1 MYHENHSIDRR
12 TFFSLAGSVFAG
24 SVLGMRPV
32 AAALKQPE
40 SLAGVIGITTGGLD
54 YQRKNEILN
63 VFTLPEFVR
72 DELEMQLIDLNTRWM
87 ESFDQTYT
95 RRVRKTAEEKGCYFT
110 NLKVNHKFGDL
121 YSKDANER
129 GEAMA
134 RAQDLIVCAKTLGCR
149 WVRFSVPKFAAGDDK
164 SKLSAHRALAAFA
177 KPHGIQLLVEN
188 GTSREPDSVTRAVEA
203 IGDNVAAGPD
213 TGNWSDDAR
222 YEGLARSFPG
232 AVTCDFKVFDLDE
245 NRHHARYD
253 IKRCFDIAWQ
263 AGFRGPWAIE
273 HWNEDTRAFASETK
287 FLRDQL
293 KRWMAAE

>member
-1 MYHENHSIDRR
+1 MQ
-12 TFFSLAGSVFAG
+12 
-24 SVLGMRPV
+24 PV
-32 AAALKQPE
+32 SAAPEQPK
-40 SLAGVIGITTGGLD
+40 SLAGVIGITTGGLN
-54 YQRKNEILN
+54 YQRLNGILN

-87 ESFDQTYT
+87 ESFDQAYT

-110 NLKVNHKFGDL
+110 NLKVNHKFGNL
-121 YSKDANER
+121 YSENANER
-129 GEAMA
+129 DESMTK
-134 RAQDLIVCAKTLGCR
+134 AQDLIVCAKTLGCR
-149 WVRFSVPKFAAGDDK
+149 WVRFPVRKFAAGDDN
-164 SKLSAHRALAAFA
+164 SKLNAHRALAAFA

-188 GTSREPDSVTRAVEA
+188 GTSTDPDSVARAVKA
-203 IGDNVAAGPD
+203 IVDNVAAGPD

-222 YEGLARSFPG
+222 YEGLSKSFPG

-245 NRHHARYD
+245 DRHHGKYD

-273 HWNEDTRAFASETK
+273 HWNEDTRAFARETK

-293 KRWMAAE
+293 KQWMAAERAALAR

>member
-1 MYHENHSIDRR
+1 MFHMTRTVNRR
-12 TFFSLAGSVFAG
+12 QFLILAGGMAAG
-24 SVLGMRPV
+24 CASGTRPV
-32 AAALKQPE
+32 AAAPDQPK

-54 YQRKNEILN
+54 YQRKNENLN

-72 DELEMQLIDLNTRWM
+72 DELEMQLIDFNTRWM
-87 ESFDQTYT
+87 ESFDQTYS

-110 NLKVNHKFGDL
+110 NLKVNHRFGDL

-129 GEAMA
+129 SEAMTTA
-134 RAQDLIVCAKTLGCR
+134 HDLIVCAKNLGWR
-149 WVRFSVPKFAAGDDK
+149 WVRFPVPKFAASDDR
-164 SKLSAHRALAAFA
+164 SNLSAHRALAAFA

-188 GTSREPDSVTRAVEA
+188 GTSRDPDSVVRAVKT

-222 YEGLARSFPG
+222 YEGLAKSFPG

-245 NRHHARYD
+245 NRHHAKYD

-273 HWNEDTRAFASETK
+273 HWNEDTKAYARETK

-293 KRWMAAE
+293 KRWMSAG

>member
-1 MYHENHSIDRR
+1 MDHQTHSVDRR
-12 TFFSLAGSVFAG
+12 TFLSLAGGVAAG

-32 AAALKQPE
+32 AATSEQPK

-87 ESFDQTYT
+87 ELFDKAYAQ
-95 RRVRKTAEEKGCYFT
+95 RVKKTAGEKGCYFT

-129 GEAMA
+129 SEAMA
-134 RAQDLIVCAKTLGCR
+134 RAQNLVVCAKNLGCR
-149 WVRFSVPKFAAGDDK
+149 WVRFPVPKFAASDDK

-177 KPHGIQLLVEN
+177 KPHRIQLLVEN
-188 GTSREPDSVTRAVEA
+188 GTSRDPDSVVRAVKT
-203 IGDNVAAGPD
+203 IGENVAAGPD

-222 YEGLARSFPG
+222 YEGLAKSFPG

-253 IKRCFDIAWQ
+253 IKRCFDIAWH

-273 HWNEDTRAFASETK
+273 HWNDDTRAFARETK

-293 KRWMAAE
+293 KRWMATE